1 MGRLKY
7 FSIGFL
13 IILLGCSDD
22 DPSGPV
28 GPSDEYL
35 VSATFKSELSTTSF
49 QILASLLGVE
59 EISSLIK
66 HNVLTY
72 TIVYNTTYKGEPI
85 QASGILYLP
94 KNLTSPAPLL
104 SIHHG
109 TTLNNDGAPSVT
121 QDFTGLEFFG
131 TAGYIAFAPDFIGYG
146 ESDEIFHPYYDEEHS
161 AVAVTDMIKAIK
173 EFLTEESIP
182 FNEKLFLAGY
192 SEGGYVTLAAAKEIE
207 ENPIPDLNVVAVAAG
222 AGGYD
227 IGNLL
232 DEIMSH
238 EEYVYPSY
246 FAFMVMAYN
255 ETNDWN
261 RPLTDYF
268 NEPYATALATY
279 MTGEYGGE
287 FINGHLTNDLSEL
300 LSENFYDELTDDEVE
315 NDFESALSDNSVNG
329 WDTDLPIRLYHSEQ
343 DEIIPYEN
351 SVTTLQNFEDA
362 GSDNVE
368 LVTFPLG
375 DHVQALTPTLVDV
388 ITWFEELR

>member
-1 MGRLKY
+1 MWRLRY
-7 FSIGFL
+7 FSFIGL
-13 IILLGCSDD
+13 VILLGCSDD
-22 DPSGPV
+22 DAPEPIGT
-28 GPSDEYL
+28 SDEYL
-35 VSATFKSELSTTSF
+35 VSATFQHEFSTTTF
-49 QILASLLGVE
+49 QLLATLLGVD

-72 TIVYNTTYKGEPI
+72 TIVYNTTYKGEEI

-94 KNLTSPAPLL
+94 KNLAGPAPLL

-109 TTLNNDGAPSVT
+109 TTLNNDSAPSVS

-146 ESDEIFHPYYDEEHS
+146 ESDDIFHPYYDEEHS
-161 AVAVTDMIKAIK
+161 AIAVTDMIKAIK
-173 EFLTEESIP
+173 EFLTDENIP

-192 SEGGYVTLAAAKEIE
+192 SEGGYVTLAAAKSIE
-207 ENPIPDLNVVAVAAG
+207 ENPIPDLDVVAVAAG

-227 IGNLL
+227 LVNLL
-232 DEIMSH
+232 DEIVSD

-255 ETNDWN
+255 ETNDWD

-279 MTGEYGGE
+279 MTGDHGGE
-287 FINGHLTNDLSEL
+287 FINGQLTNNLSEL
-300 LSENFYDELTDDEVE
+300 LAENFYEELTDDEVE
-315 NDFESALSDNSVNG
+315 NDFESALSNNSING

-351 SVTTLQNFEDA
+351 SVTTFQNFKDA
-362 GSDNVE
+362 GSENVE
-368 LVTFPLG
+368 LVTFPIG

-388 ITWFEELR
+388 ITWFEELK